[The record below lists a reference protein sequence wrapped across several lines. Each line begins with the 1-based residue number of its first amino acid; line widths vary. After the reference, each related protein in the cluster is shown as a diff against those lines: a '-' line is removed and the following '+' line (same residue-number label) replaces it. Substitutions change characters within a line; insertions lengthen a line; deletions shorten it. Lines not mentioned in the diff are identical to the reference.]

1 MWTVIKSIL
10 FRLVELGLFLWRNK
24 QQQIKDLA
32 QDVRSLGQAKED
44 EKKLKE
50 AQQKLEKHKKT
61 SVEDIRNREKQL
73 IEDSNHVDRS
83 DLVDIINSD

>member
-24 QQQIKDLA
+24 QQQVKDLA
-32 QDVRSLGQAKED
+32 ADVRSLGQAEED

-50 AQQKLEKHKKT
+50 AQQKLEKHKKK
-61 SVEDIRNREKQL
+61 SVDDVRNQEKQL

>member
-32 QDVRSLGQAKED
+32 QDVRSLGQAEAD
-44 EKKLKE
+44 EKALKE
-50 AQQKLEKHKKT
+50 AQQKLTEHKKT
-61 SVEDIRNREKQL
+61 SADDVRNQEKQL